1 MTECQ
6 VGPKIFS
13 FCAALWLLGSPRNEK
28 LILLVQ
34 IKFLC
39 LHYIYIY
46 LNKIFKIYWS
56 QQSFTGLGPED
67 QCLS

>member
-1 MTECQ
+1 MTEGQ

-28 LILLVQ
+28 LILLVK

-39 LHYIYIY
+39 LHYIYIN
-46 LNKIFKIYWS
+46 LNNF
-56 QQSFTGLGPED
+56 F
-67 QCLS
+67 